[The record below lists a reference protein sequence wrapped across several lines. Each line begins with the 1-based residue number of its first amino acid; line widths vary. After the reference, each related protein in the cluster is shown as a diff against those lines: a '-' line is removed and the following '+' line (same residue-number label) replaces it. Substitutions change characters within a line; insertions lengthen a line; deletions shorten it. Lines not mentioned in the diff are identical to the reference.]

1 MRRGA
6 KYLQAYYERL
16 QVILAEQPSE
26 RPLKAYMV
34 TLTVKDGANLW
45 ERYSALRNALKRYQ
59 EKRRNALKGQGMVEY
74 AKATGG
80 CYEL

>member
-1 MRRGA
+1 
-6 KYLQAYYERL
+6 
-16 QVILAEQPSE
+16 
-26 RPLKAYMV
+26 MV

-74 AKATGG
+74 AKQQG